1 MLSYVSRAENI
12 ALVQISWRQL
22 TIKNNILSKY
32 SLELVK
38 VVKNIKIVRASI
50 FKSTQTTNC

>member
-12 ALVQISWRQL
+12 ALIQISWRQL
-22 TIKNNILSKY
+22 TIKNNILSKD

>member
-22 TIKNNILSKY
+22 TIKNNILSKD